1 MAQRNLDRDLADKY
15 RYLEFL
21 YNATHPQEFC
31 TSLPHQFFVES
42 TNICNCRCEFC
53 IQTKM
58 KRPKGKMEFS
68 LLKKIVDQVVFFD
81 PYFDF
86 CRQGE
91 ALLHPQIT
99 DMIEYAIRAGMT
111 KTRLVTN
118 GRFLREDLAQRII
131 TGGLPILHI
140 SFNGYNRKSYERYQK
155 KAHWEET
162 MTNILEF
169 LRLKYEMKSAT
180 PKIEISMVK
189 YSSLAENQ
197 SAFFELF
204 NKLPLD
210 KIRINSCINFFGQ
223 NPDPIFDRNVQRP
236 FNEWPTCKV
245 PWRFFNINWDG
256 DVTPCI
262 VDYDGKYSAGNVNDE
277 RILDIWNNKK
287 WQYLR
292 KCHIEKKFDLIES
305 KHGKFCDCCNEL
317 WNNPKDHGPQ
327 FPETFEQGAREFF
340 QTKKIQAGRFQDSII
355 KSDAQ
360 IAREFKYF
368 IANYE
373 KIYDKIVLSE

>member
-1 MAQRNLDRDLADKY
+1 MTQKNSDRDLADKY

-21 YNATHPQEFC
+21 YNAAHPQEFC
-31 TSLPHQFFVES
+31 SSLPHQFFVEP

-53 IQTKM
+53 IQTGM

-68 LLKKIVDQVVFFD
+68 LFKNIVDQVAFFD

-91 ALLHPQIT
+91 SLLHPQIVK
-99 DMIEYAIRAGMT
+99 MIGYAIKTGMT

-118 GRFLREDLAQRII
+118 GKLLNGNLAQEII
-131 TGGLPILHI
+131 ASGLSTLHI
-140 SFNGYNRKSYERYQK
+140 SFNGYNHKSYERYQK
-155 KAHWEET
+155 GAHWEKTIE
-162 MTNILEF
+162 NIFEF
-169 LRLKYEMKSAT
+169 LRLKYELKSAT
-180 PKIEISMVK
+180 PRIEISMVK
-189 YSSLAENQ
+189 YGALADNET
-197 SAFFELF
+197 AFFELF

-236 FNEWPTCKV
+236 FNEWPVCKV

-262 VDYDGKYSAGNVNDE
+262 VDYDGKYSAGNVKDE
-277 RILDIWNNKK
+277 KILDIWNNEK
-287 WQYLR
+287 WRYLR

-305 KHGKFCDCCNEL
+305 KQGKFCDYCNEL
-317 WNNPKDHGPQ
+317 WVDPKDHGPQ
-327 FPETFEQGAREFF
+327 YPKTFEQGAREFF
-340 QTKKIQAGRFQDSII
+340 QTKEIQAGRFQDSVI

-360 IAREFKYF
+360 VAREFRYF
-368 IANYE
+368 ITN
-373 KIYDKIVLSE
+373 YDKIYNEIIAG